1 MIPITSGPTA
11 SGPTPSGPTAS
22 GPTASGPTASGPTA
36 SGIPGPSMALTPVNY
51 ITISGPVPDI
61 PFSFEDDVMLKT
73 EDELKNMDISS
84 LMRFTSTLSTSMA
97 LEMST
102 VRANQEVQGV
112 YSILKQLSQS
122 TIDGLDTEIAVNT
135 SMLVSYTKYGEYL
148 NSVSTNY
155 ISTMSEYDRD
165 IEAQLDLI
173 NAYNSTLSSYTS
185 EYASSLSSVATEDA
199 AFAVAATQYSTVY
212 YTYLGLQSEYG
223 ASISTLN
230 DLDMSL
236 STAVLKEQASYQAL
250 QESTMRLETTS
261 GALSSLYTNRI
272 LIGSTLTQYRIN
284 ESKAYMNYMSSVT
297 GYSTI
302 SSMYTAAIANELY
315 ALSVST
321 ATQKTSDYSSALEQF
336 QKADLLYTKS
346 IPSGSSQG
354 NSALLAAKNMAQ
366 QRLQMVERDKIAAE
380 NATSSLQ
387 NLAGL
392 ANTKAYETMLLG
404 YDATILAY
412 ATVEENMKS
421 YQVSSIQ
428 AIANLSSIYEQSIL
442 DISTYTT
449 QISAYSSLY
458 ESSLVGAST
467 LFGYSML
474 DQSTINADMLVY
486 NAVSYSISSLNNQ
499 YSTTMN
505 SYMSSITMSTL
516 LSLEYSRSMSN
527 ISLFNT
533 LYTSSQNAVNLIT
546 TELYGPGGLLGI
558 YSNTLFTN
566 SSILNKEIII
576 GKIYDTEMKGYINL
590 QDQSMYQYRESYC
603 RAKLETYQS
612 MYESNVFAAVQFAQA
627 RTNEQQSNAPFG
639 TTVTPIAADLTVP
652 IVANSYAQ
660 LNSMT
665 GLINIFNEMYS
676 ACDTQAVNITQL
688 STSVSMEASA
698 WSTLDFYSK
707 AQFFSTPMI
716 SSIGAL
722 VAKNSKVFASAQNST
737 TTLLNK
743 FASTQAIIDTKKV
756 NILSGLS
763 QYFSPADIEQ
773 QNTTIS
779 SFLIE
784 SINSAKGTLESQ
796 GIRTKT
802 AEDSLIRRN

>member
-1 MIPITSGPTA
+1 MA
-11 SGPTPSGPTAS
+11 SA
-22 GPTASGPTASGPTA
+22 A
-36 SGIPGPSMALTPVNY
+36 PGPSTVLTPVNY
-51 ITISGPVPDI
+51 ITISGPIPDT
-61 PFSFEDDVMLKT
+61 PFSFDDGVLLKT
-73 EDELKNMDISS
+73 EDELKTMDISS
-84 LMRFTSTLSTSMA
+84 LMKFSSTLSTSMA

-102 VRANQEVQGV
+102 VRANQQVQGV
-112 YSILKQLSQS
+112 FSVLKQLSQS

-135 SMLVSYTKYGEYL
+135 SMLVSYTQYGEYL

-155 ISTMSEYDRD
+155 ISTMSAYDRD
-165 IEAQLDLI
+165 IEAQLNLI
-173 NAYNSTLSSYTS
+173 NSYNSTLSSYTT
-185 EYASSLSSVATEDA
+185 EYAASVSSLAVEDQTFA
-199 AFAVAATQYSTVY
+199 AAATQYSTVY
-212 YTYLGLQSEYG
+212 YTYLGLQSEYER
-223 ASISTLN
+223 STSTLY

-236 STAVLKEQASYQAL
+236 STAVLNEQASYQAL
-250 QESTMRLETTS
+250 QESTMRLVSTS

-272 LIGSTLTQYRIN
+272 LIGSTLSQYRIN
-284 ESKAYMNYMSSVT
+284 ESKAYLNYISSVS

-302 SSMYTAAIANELY
+302 STMYTAAIANEVY
-315 ALSVST
+315 ALSLST

-346 IPSGSSQG
+346 IPPGSSQG

-366 QRLQMVERDKIAAE
+366 QRLQTVEKDKIAAE
-380 NATSSLQ
+380 NATASLQ

-392 ANTKAYETMLLG
+392 ANTSAYETMLLG

-428 AIANLSSIYEQSIL
+428 AIANLSSIYEQSII
-442 DISTYTT
+442 DVSRYTREISN
-449 QISAYSSLY
+449 YSSLY
-458 ESSLVGAST
+458 ESSLIGAST
-467 LFGYSML
+467 LFGYSM
-474 DQSTINADMLVY
+474 ADLSSMAADLVIY
-486 NAVSYSISSLNNQ
+486 NAVSYSISSLNDQ

-505 SYMSSITMSTL
+505 NYISSITMSTL
-516 LSLEYSRSMSN
+516 LSLQYMSSMSN
-527 ISLFNT
+527 ITLFNT

-612 MYESNVFAAVQFAQA
+612 MYESNVFAAVQYAQA

-639 TTVTPIAADLTVP
+639 TTVTPVAADLTVP
-652 IVANSYAQ
+652 IIANSYAQ
-660 LNSMT
+660 LNSIT
-665 GLINIFNEMYS
+665 GFINIFIDMYA
-676 ACDTQAVNITQL
+676 ACDTQMANIKNL
-688 STSVSMEASA
+688 STSVSIEGSA

-716 SSIGAL
+716 SSIGEL
-722 VAKNSKVFASAQNST
+722 VTNNSKVFASAQDST
-737 TTLLNK
+737 TTLLNMY
-743 FASTQAIIDTKKV
+743 ASTQAIINTKKV
-756 NILSGLS
+756 NILSGLAT
-763 QYFSPADIEQ
+763 YFSPAEVDE

-784 SINSAKGTLESQ
+784 SINSAQGALQSQ
-796 GIRTKT
+796 GITV
-802 AEDSLIRRN
+802 

>member
-1 MIPITSGPTA
+1 MIPITSGPTT
-11 SGPTPSGPTAS
+11 SGA
-22 GPTASGPTASGPTA
+22 
-36 SGIPGPSMALTPVNY
+36 PGPSMALTPVNY
-51 ITISGPVPDI
+51 ITISGAIPDT
-61 PFSFEDDVMLKT
+61 PFSFDDDVLLKT
-73 EDELKNMDISS
+73 EEELKTMDISS
-84 LMRFTSTLSTSMA
+84 LMKFTSTLSTSMA

-102 VRANQEVQGV
+102 VRANQQVQGV
-112 YSILKQLSQS
+112 FSVLKQLSQS

-135 SMLVSYTKYGEYL
+135 SMLVSYTQYGEYL

-165 IEAQLDLI
+165 IEAQLNLI
-173 NAYNSTLSSYTS
+173 NAYNSTLSSYTT
-185 EYASSLSSVATEDA
+185 EYAASVSSLAVEDKVFA
-199 AFAVAATQYSTVY
+199 AAATQYSTVY
-212 YTYLGLQSEYG
+212 YTYLGLQSQYDTG
-223 ASISTLN
+223 ISTLH

-250 QESTMRLETTS
+250 QQSTMRLASTS
-261 GALSSLYTNRI
+261 GSLSSLYTNRI

-284 ESKAYMNYMSSVT
+284 ESKAYLNYQSSVS

-302 SSMYTAAIANELY
+302 STMYTAAIANEVY

-336 QKADLLYTKS
+336 QKAELVYTKS
-346 IPSGSSQG
+346 ISPGSSQG

-366 QRLQMVERDKIAAE
+366 QRLQTVEKDKIAAE
-380 NATSSLQ
+380 NATASLQ

-392 ANTKAYETMLLG
+392 ANTKAYEAMLLG
-404 YDATILAY
+404 YDTTILAY
-412 ATVEENMKS
+412 ATVEETMKS

-442 DISTYTT
+442 DISSYTQ
-449 QISAYSSLY
+449 QISKYSSLY
-458 ESSLVGAST
+458 ESSLIGAST
-467 LFGYSML
+467 LFGYSMSDL
-474 DQSTINADMLVY
+474 SSISADMLIY
-486 NAVSYSISSLNNQ
+486 NAVSYSISSLNDQ

-505 SYMSSITMSTL
+505 SYISSITMSTL
-516 LSLEYSRSMSN
+516 LSLQYMSSMSN
-527 ISLFNT
+527 ITLFNT

-566 SSILNKEIII
+566 SSILNKENII
-576 GKIYDTEMKGYINL
+576 GKIYDTQMKGYINL

-612 MYESNVFAAVQFAQA
+612 MYESNVFAAVQYAQA

-639 TTVTPIAADLTVP
+639 TTVPPIAADLTVP
-652 IVANSYAQ
+652 IIANSYAQ
-660 LNSMT
+660 LNSIT
-665 GLINIFNEMYS
+665 GFINIFNDMYA
-676 ACDTQAVNITQL
+676 ACDTQTANIKNL
-688 STSVSMEASA
+688 STSVSIEGSA

-722 VAKNSKVFASAQNST
+722 TTKNSKVFASAQNST
-737 TTLLNK
+737 ITLLNI

-756 NILSGLS
+756 NILSGLAT
-763 QYFSPADIEQ
+763 YFTPAEINE

-784 SINSAKGTLESQ
+784 SINSANGTLQSQ
-796 GIRTKT
+796 GITV
-802 AEDSLIRRN
+802 